1 MFSLYGLWWSLEN
14 KIHAKNRDNCVLFSI
29 SFLFLCISG
38 WKLAQW
44 TWGSLPPS
52 TAGMM
57 NSLQSVAWSWSWFFM
72 CMRMYEA
79 KHAWEFQ
86 KRERHSI
93 STTRKHS
100 LAFFLRNGFRSISWL
115 MDIDECFG
123 CVGIQAPLMP
133 KGRTSEINF
142 PEGILKPA
150 LLLQIWSPKPLKN
163 LSVKSVWKNNSR
175 HDWKSLGYS
184 SLLKSNEYKVH
195 APNTYRRLWDTN
207 AVLPLNMFL
216 FTQSSQI

>member
-72 CMRMYEA
+72 CVRMYDA
-79 KHAWEFQ
+79 KHCWKLQNIEIKQFNNVHAL
-86 KRERHSI
+86 
-93 STTRKHS
+93 TC
-100 LAFFLRNGFRSISWL
+100 FFLQDGFRSIL
-115 MDIDECFG
+115 CITINGYFVY
-123 CVGIQAPLMP
+123 VGIQAVWW
-133 KGRTSEINF
+133 RYNHSC
-142 PEGILKPA
+142 LKVEHRKLIFQKA
-150 LLLQIWSPKPLKN
+150 FWNQLFYFRFDRRSH
-163 LSVKSVWKNNSR
+163 WKT
-175 HDWKSLGYS
+175 W
-184 SLLKSNEYKVH
+184 
-195 APNTYRRLWDTN
+195 A
-207 AVLPLNMFL
+207 
-216 FTQSSQI
+216 